1 MTRKRARRCREH
13 KADPIHSSPGKGV
26 EETRRGTS
34 LPSSLIRIVDSRLS
48 PRGQNRTRDA
58 RSLPQPGSPGFR
70 HLVEKMGSSES
81 SLYQKHLSRFLPDE
95 LVDIDGVFDALS
107 GSAGP
112 IEGKGGKA
120 AKRTVTLATFKAY
133 TKDALPESMTVRLF
147 DGMKSVRVSEKPSG
161 PSDQVGK
168 EQFVVF
174 MAALTK
180 GYAEEKSDIVMRM
193 ISEADGTVKGS
204 QILEFAEDLVGSLVH
219 VLKYRNELKGW
230 SLQNTQDPTAGTKAL
245 ASQLVSELKL
255 ADGTKVGG
263 TQIPDATCDKGS
275 LEDWVFRVPQ
285 VSAFLN
291 VIVRQ
296 GLLVLQS
303 LPDRAEDA
311 LHLLPQ
317 CKGVRNSGFVSLLD
331 IPSIT
336 YLNSHLPAEV
346 QHRWR
351 LLFASRLHG
360 ESFTQLL
367 GHVVSQG
374 PCLLVL
380 KDSDGHV
387 FGGFASCS
395 WEAKPQFQGDS
406 RCFLFSVSPSL
417 SVFTCTGYND
427 HFMYLN
433 HRQQTMP
440 NGLGMGGQHYYFGL
454 WIDSDYGKGHSR
466 AKPRCITYNSPQ
478 LSAQE
483 DFTLE
488 ALEVWAVGD
497 PPESDTTEK
506 GKKSVLDADPEAQA
520 LLEMIGKSR
529 RSDGFREPAEEEED

>member
-1 MTRKRARRCREH
+1 
-13 KADPIHSSPGKGV
+13 
-26 EETRRGTS
+26 
-34 LPSSLIRIVDSRLS
+34 
-48 PRGQNRTRDA
+48 
-58 RSLPQPGSPGFR
+58 
-70 HLVEKMGSSES
+70 MGSSES
-81 SLYQKHLSRFLPDE
+81 SLYQKHLSRFLPEE
-95 LVDIDGVFDALS
+95 LSDIHGVFDALS

-112 IEGKGGKA
+112 AEGKEGKA
-120 AKRTVTLATFKAY
+120 AKRTVTLAMFKAY
-133 TKDALPESMTVRLF
+133 VKEALPESMTLRLF
-147 DGMKSVRVSEKPSG
+147 DGMNSVQVSEKP
-161 PSDQVGK
+161 PSPGDQLGK

-180 GYAEEKSDIVMRM
+180 GYAEEKSDIVMKM
-193 ISEADGTVKGS
+193 ISKADGTVKGS
-204 QILEFAEDLVGSLVH
+204 QVLEFAEDLVGSLVH
-219 VLKYRNELKGW
+219 VLKHRNELKGW
-230 SLQNTQDPTAGTKAL
+230 NLQNTRDPAAGIKAL

-255 ADGTKVGG
+255 ADGRKVEGA
-263 TQIPDATCDKGS
+263 QIPDALCDKSS
-275 LEDWVFRVPQ
+275 LEDWMFRVPQ

-296 GLLVLQS
+296 GLLVLRS
-303 LPDRAEDA
+303 LPGRAEDT
-311 LHLLPQ
+311 LHLLPR
-317 CKGVRNSGFVSLLD
+317 CKGVRKSGFVSLLD
-331 IPSIT
+331 IPSVVF
-336 YLNSHLPAEV
+336 LNAHLPAES
-346 QHRWR
+346 QHRWQ

-367 GHVVSQG
+367 GHVVNKG

-380 KDSDGHV
+380 KDSDGYI
-387 FGGFASCS
+387 FGGFASSS

-406 RCFLFSVSPSL
+406 RCFLFSVSPSV

-483 DFTLE
+483 DFTLD
-488 ALEVWAVGD
+488 ALEVWAVGE

-506 GKKSVLDADPEAQA
+506 GKKSILDADPEAQA

-529 RSDGFREPAEEEED
+529 QSDGFREPEEEEEEN